1 MPSPIPPIR
10 NPAAPELI
18 RLPPGNSSSGDF
30 RNVFEGAIQR
40 VEHSRDN
47 AAQAVEKFLSGEEQ
61 ELHSTALA
69 VQEAELAFDLFLQ
82 VRNKVVQ
89 AYQEIMR
96 MQV

>member
-10 NPAAPELI
+10 NPAAPEPI

-30 RNVFEGAIQR
+30 RNVFEGAVQR

-47 AAQAVEKFLSGEEQ
+47 AAQAVERFLSGEEQ

-82 VRNKVVQ
+82 MRNKVVQ